1 MTQSLVIIE
10 LVLVACIVGGWVLG
24 RILSARLATRR
35 GDDAAEESE
44 GSLTDALAFVGA
56 AFGIILGLL
65 LVFAVDHFNDA
76 RSAARSE
83 AVSAVALFRSANP
96 YDEAERHEM
105 QRSILCTMRSIVADD
120 WRAEK
125 DQQIS
130 GSPNT
135 NAWMQR
141 TQNAMEA
148 LSQNTD
154 IQQSAHEVVF
164 AEGLDL
170 FKDRQL
176 LLVSSQPEI
185 PSLVWLVIFACTF
198 AFVLLLVMHLGTR
211 RRLAAISV
219 SAIAVVLLVIVGSL
233 TNLDYPFEGSIGNL
247 KPVAMES
254 SLMSL
259 QQAFP
264 NSDWSPCEQLAAPTQ
279 G

>member
-24 RILSARLATRR
+24 RLLSARIATRR

-65 LVFAVDHFNDA
+65 LV
-76 RSAARSE
+76 
-83 AVSAVALFRSANP
+83 
-96 YDEAERHEM
+96 
-105 QRSILCTMRSIVADD
+105 
-120 WRAEK
+120 
-125 DQQIS
+125 
-130 GSPNT
+130 
-135 NAWMQR
+135 
-141 TQNAMEA
+141 
-148 LSQNTD
+148 
-154 IQQSAHEVVF
+154 
-164 AEGLDL
+164 
-170 FKDRQL
+170 
-176 LLVSSQPEI
+176 
-185 PSLVWLVIFACTF
+185 
-198 AFVLLLVMHLGTR
+198 MHLGDR

-219 SAIAVVLLVIVGSL
+219 SAITVVLLVIVGSL

-264 NSDWSPCEQLAAPTQ
+264 DSDWSPCEQLAAPTQ